1 MNVNAQYSGSTR
13 ISRIHFGVA
22 AKPTLLLCECG
33 PSCELQRKARDRED
47 AVASTR
53 DARAPQKIT

>member
-1 MNVNAQYSGSTR
+1 MNVNAQCPGSTR

-22 AKPTLLLCECG
+22 PKTTLLLCERDR
-33 PSCELQRKARDRED
+33 SCELQTKASDRED

-53 DARAPQKIT
+53 DARTPQKIT